1 MIITFPDGNQK
12 EFDKDTTLLDIAKS
26 ISEGLARA
34 VVGAKVNND
43 KLMGLQEKLSED
55 SSVDFFKYESEEG
68 KHLFWH
74 TSSHLMAA
82 AIKKL
87 YPDTL
92 FAIGPAIE
100 NGFYY
105 DIDSE
110 HQFTP
115 EDLEKI
121 EGEMLKIAREKHNLI
136 RSEISREDALK
147 KFGDNGDRYKV
158 ELIND
163 LAEDSE
169 LSLYE
174 LGDFIDLCKG
184 PHLENTKDI
193 KAVKLL
199 SVAGAYWRGDVNNKM
214 LQRIYGISFK
224 KQAELDDYLHMIE
237 EAKKRDHR
245 ILGKEMDLFML
256 TEEGP
261 GFPFFL
267 PKGMVIKN
275 NIKKYL
281 NSLLDKEGYG
291 QIETPMILN
300 KQLWLTSGHWDHY
313 KDNMYFTEIDEEE
326 YAIKPMNCPGSILVF
341 KSKPHSYR
349 DLPIRLAELGLVHR
363 HELSGALHGLFRVRA
378 FTQDDGHIYCLRD
391 QIKDEIK
398 GIMRLMGEI
407 YSKFG
412 FEYKVMI
419 STKPEDSMGAQED
432 WDAAEKALIET
443 VEELGIS
450 YKINEG
456 DGAFYGPKI
465 DIQLLDSMKRTW
477 QCGTIQLDFQMPE
490 RFDISYINEENEKSR
505 PVMIHRAIYGFL
517 ERFMGILIE
526 HYGGNFPLWLSP
538 VQATIIPV
546 SVEHHGEFTRKLHE
560 RCLQLGLRIE
570 LDDRNESMGKK
581 IRDSQTSKIPYQLV
595 IGDSEIEKNT
605 VSVRKY
611 GEKKSKDVDID
622 EFIKKLLEDVK
633 QRKNNK

>member
-163 LAEDSE
+163 LPEDSG
-169 LSLYE
+169 LSLYA

-505 PVMIHRAIYGFL
+505 PVMIHRAIYGSL

-622 EFIKKLLEDVK
+622 EFIKKLLEDIK

>member
-12 EFDKDTTLLDIAKS
+12 EFGKDTTLLDIAKS

-163 LAEDSE
+163 LPEGSE
-169 LSLYE
+169 LSLYA

-505 PVMIHRAIYGFL
+505 PVMIHRAIYGSL

-622 EFIKKLLEDVK
+622 EFIKKLLEDIK

>member
-26 ISEGLARA
+26 ISEGLARV

-147 KFGDNGDRYKV
+147 KFDDNGDRYKV

-163 LAEDSE
+163 LPEDSE
-169 LSLYE
+169 LSLYA

-419 STKPEDSMGAQED
+419 STKPEDSMGSQED

-505 PVMIHRAIYGFL
+505 PVMIHRAIYGSL

-526 HYGGNFPLWLSP
+526 HYGGNFPLWLTP

-560 RCLQLGLRIE
+560 RCSELGLRIE
-570 LDDRNESMGKK
+570 LDNRNESMGKK

-611 GEKKSKDVDID
+611 GEKKSKDMDID
-622 EFIKKLLEDVK
+622 KFIEKLLDDIK
-633 QRKNNK
+633 RRKNNK

>member
-1 MIITFPDGNQK
+1 MKITFPDGNIK
-12 EFDKDTTLLDIAKS
+12 EFDSGVSLLDIAKS
-26 ISEGLARA
+26 ISEGLARS
-34 VVGAKVNND
+34 VEGAIVNDD
-43 KLMGLQEKLSED
+43 KLMGLQEQITED
-55 SSVDFFKYESEEG
+55 SKVNFIKYESDEA
-68 KHLFWH
+68 KQLFWH

-82 AIKKL
+82 AIQKL
-87 YPDTL
+87 YPGSL
-92 FAIGPAIE
+92 FAIGPAID

-115 EDLEKI
+115 EDLIRIEK
-121 EGEMLKIAREKHNLI
+121 EMLNIAKEKHDLI
-136 RSEISREDALK
+136 RKDISREDALK
-147 KFGDNGDRYKV
+147 LFGDHGDKYKV

-163 LAEDSE
+163 LPEDAK
-169 LSLYE
+169 LSIYE
-174 LGDFIDLCKG
+174 LGDFVDLCKG
-184 PHLENTKDI
+184 PHILNTKDI
-193 KAVKLL
+193 KAVKLM
-199 SVAGAYWRGDVNNKM
+199 SIAGAYWRGDEKNKM

-224 KQAELDDYLHMIE
+224 KQAELDEYLNMIE

-245 ILGKEMDLFML
+245 VLGREMDLFML
-256 TEEGP
+256 AEEGP

-267 PKGMVIKN
+267 PNGMVIKN
-275 NIKKYL
+275 NLKKYL
-281 NSLLDKEGYG
+281 NGLLDRDGYG

-313 KDNMYFTEIDEEE
+313 KENMYFTEIDEEE
-326 YAIKPMNCPGSILVF
+326 YAVKPMNCPGSILVF

-378 FTQDDGHIYCLRD
+378 FTQDDAHIFCLKP

-398 GIMRLMGEI
+398 GIMKLAGEI

-412 FEYKVMI
+412 FEYKVLI
-419 STKPEDSMGAQED
+419 STRPEDSMGAKED
-432 WDAAEKALIET
+432 WDQAETALIET
-443 VEELGIS
+443 VEELGIP

-465 DIQLLDSMKRTW
+465 DIQLLDSMRRAW

-490 RFDISYINEENEKSR
+490 RFDITYINESGEKER
-505 PVMIHRAIYGFL
+505 PVMIHRAIYGSL

-526 HYGGNFPLWLSP
+526 HFGGNFPLWLAP
-538 VQATIIPV
+538 VHATIIPV
-546 SVEHHGEFTRKLHE
+546 SLEHHGDFTRKLFE
-560 RCLQLGLRIE
+560 RCNELGLRVK

-581 IRDSQTSKIPYQLV
+581 IRESQISKVPYQLV
-595 IGDSEIEKNT
+595 IGDNEIKNNS

-611 GEKKSKDVDID
+611 GEKQSIDMDID
-622 EFIKKLLEDVK
+622 AFIETIVK
-633 QRKNNK
+633 DIKERK

>member
-1 MIITFPDGNQK
+1 MKITFPDGNIK
-12 EFDKDTTLLDIAKS
+12 EFDSGVSLLDIAKS
-26 ISEGLARA
+26 ISEGLARS
-34 VVGAKVNND
+34 VEGAIVNDD
-43 KLMGLQEKLSED
+43 KLMGLQEQITED
-55 SSVDFFKYESEEG
+55 SKVNFIKYESDEA
-68 KHLFWH
+68 KQLFWH

-82 AIKKL
+82 AIQKL
-87 YPDTL
+87 YPGSL
-92 FAIGPAIE
+92 FAIGPAID

-115 EDLEKI
+115 EDLIRIEK
-121 EGEMLKIAREKHNLI
+121 EMLNIAKEKHDLI
-136 RSEISREDALK
+136 RKDISREDALK
-147 KFGDNGDRYKV
+147 FFGDHGDKYKV

-163 LAEDSE
+163 LPEDAK
-169 LSLYE
+169 LSIYE
-174 LGDFIDLCKG
+174 LGDFVDLCKG
-184 PHLENTKDI
+184 PHILNTKDI
-193 KAVKLL
+193 KAVKLM
-199 SVAGAYWRGDVNNKM
+199 SIAGAYWRGDEKNKM

-224 KQAELDDYLHMIE
+224 KQAELDEYLNMIE

-245 ILGKEMDLFML
+245 VLGREMDLFML
-256 TEEGP
+256 AEEGP

-267 PKGMVIKN
+267 PNGMVIKN
-275 NIKKYL
+275 NLKKYL
-281 NSLLDKEGYG
+281 NGLLDRDGYG

-313 KDNMYFTEIDEEE
+313 KENMYFTEIDEEE
-326 YAIKPMNCPGSILVF
+326 YAVKPMNCPGSILVF

-378 FTQDDGHIYCLRD
+378 FTQDDAHIFCLKP

-398 GIMRLMGEI
+398 GIMKLAGEI

-412 FEYKVMI
+412 FEYKVLI
-419 STKPEDSMGAQED
+419 STRPEDSMGAKED
-432 WDAAEKALIET
+432 WDQAETALIET
-443 VEELGIS
+443 VEELGIP

-465 DIQLLDSMKRTW
+465 DIQLLDSMRRAW

-490 RFDISYINEENEKSR
+490 RFDITYINESGEKER
-505 PVMIHRAIYGFL
+505 PVMIHRAIYGSL

-526 HYGGNFPLWLSP
+526 HFGGNFPLWLAP
-538 VQATIIPV
+538 VHATIIPV
-546 SVEHHGEFTRKLHE
+546 SLEHHGDFTRKLFE
-560 RCLQLGLRIE
+560 RCNELGLRVK

-581 IRDSQTSKIPYQLV
+581 IRESQISKVPYQLV
-595 IGDSEIEKNT
+595 IGDNEIKNNS

-611 GEKKSKDVDID
+611 GEKQSIDMDID
-622 EFIKKLLEDVK
+622 AFIETIVK
-633 QRKNNK
+633 DIKERK